1 MAQTAVRLAHTAGWM
16 IVAYLLH
23 ALVIGIGD
31 RLETDTLASR
41 ILLGAIASNQEIK
54 NHVEENKY
62 GKDMDIFNAK
72 LGVTVKMGIKRKS
85 NIFGQA
91 YDFLRLSG
99 IISFT

>member
-1 MAQTAVRLAHTAGWM
+1 MAQTVVRLVHAAGWM
-16 IVAYLLH
+16 ILAYLLH
-23 ALVIGIGD
+23 ALVIGIGY

-41 ILLGAIASNQEIK
+41 ILLGALSLDQAIK
-54 NHVEENKY
+54 NHVEENQY
-62 GKDMDIFNAK
+62 SKDMNIFNIK
-72 LGVTVKMGIKRKS
+72 LRITMKMGIKRKS

>member
-1 MAQTAVRLAHTAGWM
+1 MAKIVVRMVHTAGLL
-16 IVAYLLH
+16 IVAYFLH

-41 ILLGAIASNQEIK
+41 ILLGTLASDQAIK
-54 NHVEENKY
+54 NHVEENQY
-62 GKDMDIFNAK
+62 GKDMSIFNVK

-85 NIFGQA
+85 NIFGQV

-99 IISFT
+99 IISFS

>member
-1 MAQTAVRLAHTAGWM
+1 MRLAHATGWL

-41 ILLGAIASNQEIK
+41 ILLGALASNQEIK

-62 GKDMDIFNAK
+62 SKDMNIFNIK
-72 LGVTVKMGIKRKS
+72 LRITMKMGIKRKS